1 MEEGSGAEDK
11 GGELTGA
18 LCRRV
23 NPNLCRAMGTALT
36 RAIFTGLT
44 SQYRSLTCV
53 DQNITRARKEIDRL
67 EAEAEAANPSKATA
81 NGNTNKPPRTHDSAK
96 KLAEKQQAVN
106 GTADVAA
113 EATQEAD
120 AMKDVEKEMEEAK
133 LEDKEAEE
141 GGA

>member
-1 MEEGSGAEDK
+1 
-11 GGELTGA
+11 
-18 LCRRV
+18 
-23 NPNLCRAMGTALT
+23 MGTALN

-53 DQNITRARKEIDRL
+53 DQNITRAQKEIDRL
-67 EAEAEAANPSKATA
+67 EAEAANPPKATA

-96 KLAEKQQAVN
+96 KPTEKQQAVN
-106 GTADVAA
+106 GTADADA